1 MEGDLKS
8 RKFIVQQEVLVIGAA
23 AYFLQAVMPGL
34 PKASFI
40 EFVIF
45 LGSVGGL
52 YSLVNYFQKRL
63 EITKGGTNGGGGQ

>member
-1 MEGDLKS
+1 MDQDLKS
-8 RKFIVQQEVLVIGAA
+8 RKFIVQQEVLVLGGA
-23 AYFLQAVMPGL
+23 AYFLQAFLPGL

-63 EITKGGTNGGGGQ
+63 EILKGTTNGGAQ